1 MAAPL
6 LATKFY
12 IPPTGPG
19 RLHRPR
25 LLQILDEGLLPGRPL
40 ILVCAPAG
48 YGKTTLLSEW
58 AAARSTAALQF
69 VWLSLETADND
80 PVRFFTYL
88 SAALQKVI
96 PGIARLIEDLL
107 AAPQL
112 PSPNDL
118 AAALV
123 NPLAGCDQPLV
134 IVLDD
139 YQVIHESNLHTA
151 LLFLIEH
158 LPPHIHLALAARSDP
173 PLPLPRLRVRG
184 QLVELRLNELR
195 FDRSETEEL
204 LAQAVETQLNEEQL
218 TLLEER
224 TEGWAAGLRM
234 VLLSIHGKDNLDQ
247 VLHNLS
253 GSRRYILDYLAE
265 EALQN
270 QSADLQSFLLH
281 TAILERLCAPLCNTL
296 TGQSSGQEMLQA
308 LEKANCF
315 LIPLDEDGTWFR
327 YHHLFADLLR
337 VRLKQHAQRQTGLI
351 ETLHS
356 RAAAWLAEN
365 NFSEEAVHHSLL
377 ANDFASAARIVEQS
391 TVDLLAHGRMH
402 QLLSWIRLLSEAQA
416 AQRPWL
422 NISQAWTLAFAARL
436 PEAEQHLVRAETGL
450 VDGSFDALEQA
461 RMRAEICAI
470 RSLLALTSGSIPA
483 ALALTE
489 LPEDIVPPEAGFARS
504 VQRWAVGYALRMKG
518 DLAGAERAFE
528 EVLRIGYELNNLWTI
543 NTASVDLG
551 AILRQRGDLR
561 RAETIYRTGL
571 ARSYQAVGG
580 PGYIGRLEAFLAN
593 LLMERGALQ
602 EAGGLIKQAIA
613 HNQRWENP
621 NHCAYTWMV
630 KARFD
635 LLNNQLNDAA
645 AALAEADAWMAK
657 GPIVMPLVVAVELMR
672 VRFWLRTG
680 ELEKAKDWLS
690 HQKIPVLAP
699 GMPLSE
705 IDEVL
710 RSAAVRI
717 HLATGRLSEA
727 RELLAPSEAAAR
739 HSGKFGALVEILVL
753 QACAA
758 PDPASTA
765 AALRDALELG
775 LPRGFHQVFL
785 DEGRR
790 LMPALES
797 CQDISGVSSLLAD
810 LRSKEPPAA
819 AEGPLTARE
828 VEILRWVASGLSNPE
843 IGARLYISAG
853 TVKAHTAAIYRKL
866 DVANRAEA
874 IARAKD
880 LGLL

>member
-1 MAAPL
+1 MSAPL

-12 IPPTGPG
+12 IPPAGPD
-19 RLHRPR
+19 RLNRPR
-25 LLQILDEGLLPGRPL
+25 LLQRLDDGLLPGCALVL
-40 ILVCAPAG
+40 ICAPAG

-58 AAARSTAALQF
+58 ASAHQRDDLRFS
-69 VWLSLETADND
+69 WLSLEPADND
-80 PVRFFTYL
+80 PVRFFAYL
-88 SAALQKVI
+88 AAALEKSV
-96 PGIARLIEDLL
+96 PGVAALIEDLL
-107 AAPQL
+107 AAPQSPA
-112 PSPNDL
+112 PSDL

-123 NPLAGCDQPLV
+123 NPLAASTQPLV

-139 YQVIHESNLHTA
+139 YQVIHERDLHTA
-151 LLFLIEH
+151 LIFLIEH
-158 LPPHIHLALAARSDP
+158 LPPHIHLTLAARSDP
-173 PLPLPRLRVRG
+173 PLPLHRLRARG
-184 QLVELRLNELR
+184 QLVELRLNDLR
-195 FDRSETEEL
+195 FDHDETDAL
-204 LAQAVETQLNEEQL
+204 FQQAMKNRLSQQEI

-234 VLLSIHGKDNLDQ
+234 VLLSIHGKDNLSSFLQ
-247 VLHNLS
+247 NLS
-253 GSRRYILDYLAE
+253 GSHRYILDYLAE
-265 EALQN
+265 EALHN
-270 QSADLQSFLLH
+270 QSEAAQNFLLQ
-281 TAILERLCAPLCNTL
+281 TALLDRMCAPLCNAL
-296 TGQSSGQEMLQA
+296 TGQSNGQELLEA

-315 LIPLDEDGTWFR
+315 LIPLDEERTWYR

-337 VRLKQHAQRQTGLI
+337 VRLKQRAQRQPGLI
-351 ETLHS
+351 ENLHG
-356 RAAAWLAEN
+356 RAADWLAEN
-365 NFSEEAVHHSLL
+365 NFSEEAVQHSLL
-377 ANDFASAARIVEQS
+377 ANDYARAARIVEQS

-402 QLLSWIRLLSEAQA
+402 QLLSWIRLLPEEQA

-436 PEAEQHLVRAETGL
+436 PEAEQHLICAETGL

-580 PGYIGRLEAFLAN
+580 PGYIGRLEAFLAY
-593 LLMERGALQ
+593 LLIERGALQ
-602 EAGGLIKQAIA
+602 EAGALIEQAIA

-621 NHCAYTWMV
+621 NHCAYAWMV
-630 KARFD
+630 KVRFA
-635 LLNNQLNDAA
+635 LLNNQLDVAA
-645 AALAEADAWMAK
+645 AALAEADAWMVK
-657 GPIVMPLVVAVELMR
+657 GPVVMPLVVAVELMR

-680 ELEKAKDWLS
+680 EMEKAKDWLAR
-690 HQKIPVLAP
+690 QKIPALAA

-710 RSAAVRI
+710 RGAAVRI
-717 HLATGRLSEA
+717 HLAEGRLSEA
-727 RELLAPSEAAAR
+727 RELLAPAEAAAR
-739 HSGKFGALVEILVL
+739 RSGKFGALIEILVL

-758 PDPASTA
+758 PA
-765 AALRDALELG
+765 AAAAAILKEALGLG
-775 LPRGFHQVFL
+775 LPRGFRQVFL

-790 LMPALES
+790 LLPALES
-797 CQDISGVSSLLAD
+797 CQDISGVSDLLAA
-810 LRSKEPPAA
+810 LHSEAAPAA
-819 AEGPLTARE
+819 VDDLLTARE
-828 VEILRWVASGLSNPE
+828 VEILRWVAAGLSNPE
-843 IGARLYISAG
+843 IGARLYIAAG